1 MYIFYYK
8 KPIEI
13 EINIRRQQK
22 QVIDV
27 YVHLLKAKPPS
38 LEKKPTK
45 KALWKILCHG
55 LIFGVLRY
63 IQKFC
68 FKL

>member
-1 MYIFYYK
+1 MQFQCTFFITK

-45 KALWKILCHG
+45 KAL
-55 LIFGVLRY
+55 
-63 IQKFC
+63 
-68 FKL
+68 